1 MLPHRHSNVCQVAG
15 YKSLKFRDMIGVKN
29 TISRVISAYIVFTA
43 KELGK
48 IS

>member
-15 YKSLKFRDMIGVKN
+15 YKSLKFRVGVKN